1 MVSKFYASLKQFYL
15 HIWSLNYI
23 LIYEYVYFINRRLLK
38 ISVILLPLLGIT
50 WVFGILAVNQESSV
64 FAWIFT
70 VLNSLQ
76 VRHA

>member
-1 MVSKFYASLKQFYL
+1 MKAT
-15 HIWSLNYI
+15 I
-23 LIYEYVYFINRRLLK
+23 
-38 ISVILLPLLGIT
+38 ILLPLLGIT

-76 VRHA
+76 VRTIFLLVIRRAVIVVT